1 MNKSHHDP
9 LPWRAC
15 CRGRKADIEST
26 DAVAQ
31 VYLNDY
37 RGKTVARARR
47 GNVKLMLVACNTHGE
62 MLEVLSEIKAMI
74 ESGSSALKGSDVHQ
88 KIKDVMARV
97 ADEESKAEKAVAPE
111 GTPCNAFWNSSL
123 ACATQTD
130 PASSESQAEALQT

>member
-15 CRGRKADIEST
+15 CRGRKVDIEST

-31 VYLNDY
+31 VYLNEY
-37 RGKTVARARR
+37 KGKRVTRARR
-47 GNVKLMLVACNTHGE
+47 GNVKLMLVACNTHGG
-62 MLEVLSEIKAMI
+62 MLEVLLEIKAMI
-74 ESGSSALKGSDVHQ
+74 ESGASALKGGDIHR

-111 GTPCNAFWNSSL
+111 GTPCNVFWNSSL
-123 ACATQTD
+123 AYATQTD
-130 PASSESQAEALQT
+130 PASPESPS

>member
-31 VYLNDY
+31 VYLNEY
-37 RGKTVARARR
+37 KGKTVTRARR

-62 MLEVLSEIKAMI
+62 MLEILTEIKAMI
-74 ESGSSALKGSDVHQ
+74 ESGASALKGSDVHQ

-123 ACATQTD
+123 AYATQTD
-130 PASSESQAEALQT
+130 PASSESPS

>member
-1 MNKSHHDP
+1 MNKLHHDP

-31 VYLNDY
+31 VYLNEY

-74 ESGSSALKGSDVHQ
+74 ESGASALKGSDVHQ

-97 ADEESKAEKAVAPE
+97 ADEESKAEKAVAPA

-123 ACATQTD
+123 AYATQTA
-130 PASSESQAEALQT
+130 PASSESPS